1 MRDFTKSMKDLLSF
15 LRIKLFLAL
24 GLVMTLSLATLAQN
38 TVVDMIV
45 NSPNHQ
51 TLEAAVI
58 AADLADV
65 LSGEG
70 PFTVFAPTDAAFAAL
85 PAGTVE
91 ALLAD
96 TTGALADIL
105 KYHVLAGKVMST
117 DLSDGMTA
125 TTLLGKN
132 IKVTISGGNVFI
144 NGAKVTIADIV
155 TDNGVVHV
163 IDAVLVPRTTVV
175 DVIVNSEVHTIL
187 ETAVIAAGLA
197 EALSGDGP
205 FTVFAPT
212 DAAFA
217 ALPPGT
223 VEALLAD
230 TTGALADILK
240 YHVLAGKVMSTDL
253 SDGMTATTLL
263 GKNIKVTIS
272 GGNVFINGAK
282 VTIADIVTD
291 NGVVHVIDAVI
302 LPFSVQIAEDPAKGS
317 ILTDSRGMTLY
328 FHARD
333 AKDISNCTGGCL
345 NNWPVFYDANLRL
358 DEGLDADDFGMIDRG
373 AGVMQTTYK
382 GWPLYYYVQDTK
394 AGDVAGDG
402 RGGVWFVAKPD
413 YTIMLVNNQM
423 VGFDGKKYKGDYTQG
438 NEVIQY
444 FTDAY
449 GRTLYTY
456 SSDFQNTNNFTYPD
470 FNNNFI
476 WPIYEMTDV
485 VIPSIL
491 DASLFSITEV
501 YGRKQLTYK
510 GWPLYS
516 FGADKMVRGSTKGV
530 SLPVPGTWP
539 VAQQNMD
546 PAIPATVVDIVVA
559 SEVHTTLTAAVIEA
573 GLVEALKGDGP
584 FTVFAPT
591 DAAFAAV
598 GAETIEA
605 LLADPSG
612 LLTQILLYHVVGAK
626 VMSTDLSDGMKASTL
641 LGEDITVTFR
651 EDGIYINEAK
661 VTLADLKAGNGVVH
675 VIDAV
680 ILPPASVQIA
690 ENPAKGSILTDSRGM
705 TLYMLSRDAKDFS
718 NCTGAC
724 LNNWPVFYDA
734 NLRLGEGLDAEDFGS
749 IDRGNG
755 VMQTTYKGW
764 PLYYYVQDTKVGDVA
779 GDGRSNVWFVAKPDY
794 TIMLVNNQL
803 VGNDGNN
810 YKGDYTQGD
819 EIIQYFTDSYGR
831 TLYTWSRDFYNTN
844 KFTRADFSNNNA
856 WPVYEEEGVVI
867 PSILDASLFSSIDVH
882 GRRQMTY
889 KGWPLYYFGA
899 DGQVRGSTKG
909 VSVPMPGV
917 WPVARQNMN
926 AALPATVV
934 DIVVASED
942 HTTLTVAVV
951 AAGLVETLS
960 GTGPFTVF
968 APTNAAFAALPE
980 GTVEALLADIDALT
994 NILTYHVVGGKAMST
1009 DLSDGLKVKTIQG
1022 KNIVVTFR
1030 EDGIYINEAKVI
1042 IADLVAGNGVVHVID
1057 VVLIPEPRKTVVDVV
1072 VGSADHTILETA
1084 VIEAGLVEAL
1094 SGDGPYTVFAP
1105 TDAAFAAL
1113 PPGTV
1118 EALLADTTGALADIL
1133 KYHVLAGKVMSTDLS
1148 DGMTATTLLGKN
1160 IKVTISGGNVFING
1174 AKVTIADIV
1183 TDNGVVHVIDA
1194 VLIPRTTV
1202 VDVIVNSE
1210 VHTTLET
1217 AVIAAGLAEA
1227 LSGDGPF
1234 TVFAPTDAAFAAL
1247 PPGTVEALLADT
1259 TGALADILKYHV
1271 LAGKVMSTDLSD
1283 GMTATTLLGKN
1294 IKVTISGGNVFI
1306 NGAKVIIADIVT
1318 DNGVVHVIDAVL
1330 IPRTTV
1336 VDVIVNSEVHTTL
1349 ETAVIAAG
1357 LAEAL
1362 SGDGPFTV
1370 FAPTD
1375 AAFAALPAGTI
1386 NALLA
1391 DPTGALADILKY
1403 HVLAGKVMSTGLSDG
1418 MTATTL
1424 LGKYITVTI
1433 NDDGVFINGAK
1444 VTVADIEAGNG
1455 VVHVIDAVLVPARV
1469 TVVDV
1474 IVNSD
1479 VHTTLEAAVV
1489 AAGLVD
1495 ALSGDGPFTV
1505 FAPTDAAFAAL
1516 PAGTIEALLADPTGA
1531 LADVLK
1537 YHVVSGKV
1545 MSGQLTNEQKV
1556 TTLSGKIFTVTIN
1569 ADGVFINKSKL
1580 SLQILK
1586 PTMGW
1591 FM

>member
-24 GLVMTLSLATLAQN
+24 GLVMTLSLATLAQS
-38 TVVDMIV
+38 TVVDVIV

-85 PAGTVE
+85 PAGTIE

-96 TTGALADIL
+96 PSGDLTDIL

-117 DLSDGMTA
+117 GLSNGMTA
-125 TTLLGKN
+125 TTLLGKDVT
-132 IKVTISGGNVFI
+132 VTINDDGVFI
-144 NGAKVTIADIV
+144 NDAEVTFADIV

-163 IDAVLVPRTTVV
+163 IDAVLVPARITVV
-175 DVIVNSEVHTIL
+175 DVVVNSDVHTIL
-187 ETAVIAAGLA
+187 EAAVVAAGLA

-217 ALPPGT
+217 ALPAGT
-223 VEALLAD
+223 IEALLAD
-230 TTGALADILK
+230 PSGLLKQILL
-240 YHVLAGKVMSTDL
+240 YHVVGANVMSTDL
-253 SDGMTATTLL
+253 SDGMKATTLL
-263 GKNIKVTIS
+263 GEDITIS
-272 GGNVFINGAK
+272 FREDGIYINDAK
-282 VTIADIVTD
+282 VTIADIEAD
-291 NGVVHVIDAVI
+291 NGVVHVIDAII
-302 LPFSVQIAEDPAKGS
+302 LPPASVQIAENSVKGS
-317 ILTDSRGMTLY
+317 ILTDSKGKTLY

-358 DEGLDADDFGMIDRG
+358 GEGLDSDDFGTIDRG
-373 AGVMQTTYK
+373 NGVMQTTYK
-382 GWPLYYYVQDTK
+382 GWPLHYFVQDTK

-402 RGGVWFVAKPD
+402 RAGVWFVAKPD

-423 VGFDGKKYKGDYTQG
+423 VGFDGNNYKGDYTQG
-438 NEVIQY
+438 NEIIQY

-470 FNNNFI
+470 FKNNFV

-491 DASLFSITEV
+491 DASLFSVTEV

-516 FGADKMVRGSTKGV
+516 FGADNMVRGSTKGV

-539 VAQQNMD
+539 VARQNMD
-546 PAIPATVVDIVVA
+546 PAMPATVVDIVVG
-559 SEVHTTLTAAVIEA
+559 SEVHTTLTAAVVAA
-573 GLVEALKGDGP
+573 GLVEALKGEGP

-591 DAAFAAV
+591 DAAFAALPA
-598 GAETIEA
+598 GTIEA
-605 LLADPSG
+605 LLSDPSG
-612 LLTQILLYHVVGAK
+612 LLTQILLYHVVGGN
-626 VMSTDLSDGMKASTL
+626 VLSTDLSDGMKATTL
-641 LGEDITVTFR
+641 LGEDVTVTFR
-651 EDGIYINEAK
+651 EDGVYINDAK
-661 VTLADLKAGNGVVH
+661 VTVADLKAGNGVVH

-690 ENPAKGSILTDSRGM
+690 ENPAKGNILTDSRGK
-705 TLYMLSRDAKDFS
+705 TLYFHARDAKDIS
-718 NCTGAC
+718 NCTGGC

-734 NLRLGEGLDAEDFGS
+734 NLRLGEGLDADDFGS

-764 PLYYYVQDTKVGDVA
+764 PLHYFVQDTKAGDVA
-779 GDGRSNVWFVAKPDY
+779 GDGRAGVWFVAKPDY

-810 YKGDYTQGD
+810 YKGDYTPGD

-844 KFTRADFSNNNA
+844 KFTREDFSNNNA

-889 KGWPLYYFGA
+889 KGWPLYYHGA
-899 DGQVRGSTKG
+899 DGTVRGSTKG

-942 HTTLTVAVV
+942 HTTLTAAVV

-968 APTNAAFAALPE
+968 APTDAAFAALPE
-980 GTVEALLADIDALT
+980 GTVE
-994 NILTYHVVGGKAMST
+994 
-1009 DLSDGLKVKTIQG
+1009 
-1022 KNIVVTFR
+1022 
-1030 EDGIYINEAKVI
+1030 
-1042 IADLVAGNGVVHVID
+1042 
-1057 VVLIPEPRKTVVDVV
+1057 
-1072 VGSADHTILETA
+1072 
-1084 VIEAGLVEAL
+1084 
-1094 SGDGPYTVFAP
+1094 
-1105 TDAAFAAL
+1105 
-1113 PPGTV
+1113 
-1118 EALLADTTGALADIL
+1118 
-1133 KYHVLAGKVMSTDLS
+1133 
-1148 DGMTATTLLGKN
+1148 
-1160 IKVTISGGNVFING
+1160 
-1174 AKVTIADIV
+1174 
-1183 TDNGVVHVIDA
+1183 
-1194 VLIPRTTV
+1194 
-1202 VDVIVNSE
+1202 
-1210 VHTTLET
+1210 
-1217 AVIAAGLAEA
+1217 
-1227 LSGDGPF
+1227 
-1234 TVFAPTDAAFAAL
+1234 
-1247 PPGTVEALLADT
+1247 
-1259 TGALADILKYHV
+1259 
-1271 LAGKVMSTDLSD
+1271 
-1283 GMTATTLLGKN
+1283 
-1294 IKVTISGGNVFI
+1294 
-1306 NGAKVIIADIVT
+1306 
-1318 DNGVVHVIDAVL
+1318 
-1330 IPRTTV
+1330 
-1336 VDVIVNSEVHTTL
+1336 
-1349 ETAVIAAG
+1349 
-1357 LAEAL
+1357 
-1362 SGDGPFTV
+1362 
-1370 FAPTD
+1370 
-1375 AAFAALPAGTI
+1375 
-1386 NALLA
+1386 ALLA

-1545 MSGQLTNEQKV
+1545 MSGQLTNEQHV

-1569 ADGVFINKSKL
+1569 ANGVFINKSKVIIADIETDNGVVHVIDAVLVADTPTNVADIISGKSRFGLYPNPASSNVTFDL
-1580 SLQILK
+1580 SGIDLFYPATISIVRTDGRVISELPVQDPIMNYNVGNLNKGLYIVVLK
-1586 PTMGW
+1586 QDNRISTEKLIVR
-1591 FM
+1591 